1 MTDLRAVA
9 AEAAEADQR
18 VDPIMIRHPEGGELH
33 TLAFAVHAL
42 ATCVVSLADEVER
55 LKLKRTS

>member
-1 MTDLRAVA
+1 
-9 AEAAEADQR
+9 
-18 VDPIMIRHPEGGELH
+18 MIRHPEGGELH

-55 LKLKRTS
+55 LKLKRPN